1 MIAQEKEKHK
11 IGDLSSPPQNTH
23 QEENQTPASLPAC
36 PPHWKDSQPACQVE
50 EHSSYGWNEEDL
62 EDLERSDVVHPVL
75 AVPENPPVPPYSN
88 TGGTKCETH
97 PYTPNE
103 WTEKVQKVGI
113 DWLAFSAQ
121 EPLDY
126 FIKFVN
132 RFLPQASLFS
142 EKKGWQGYSSHY
154 KINMYG
160 QTVGILAY
168 GGQQNKPYISLTGKA
183 CLEIEQSHDW
193 EEVARVI
200 AIFFDYK
207 ISRVDLK
214 LDFFFNEINHNFL
227 KQAYQDGKFKLPKA
241 RTNPKIDPREP
252 VRGDGT
258 PDGWTL
264 YIGDRKGGKFFR
276 GYEKG
281 MEVFKK
287 LPEQAQKN
295 FNDAFYSGSI
305 FVGEDHNPPE
315 GATLKD
321 WYRMEIEYKAIDRNL
336 PIEILTDRDSYFAGS
351 YPICQEVLKVASPL
365 RPKTLPNNLDVN
377 VALMLSHQGDG
388 YGAFNYSLLSQ
399 GYHPIDILA
408 KVLQGHWGHSQRYL
422 QAGGLKD
429 VKHLDPEILNPKNWT
444 YTPPVKK
451 EDKGY
456 TPEQIFKMLE
466 EEESFK
472 AKANERLKSIFEEA
486 EKIIAKD
493 GYDVLSGVNVP
504 KEKPYIPKKK

>member
-11 IGDLSSPPQNTH
+11 IEDLSSPPQNTQ
-23 QEENQTPASLPAC
+23 QEEKHAPACLPAC
-36 PPHWKDSQPACQVE
+36 QPDRTASQPASQVKE
-50 EHSSYGWNEEDL
+50 CSSYGWNEEDL
-62 EDLERSDVVHPVL
+62 QNLEHGDVVHPVL
-75 AVPENPPVPPYSN
+75 AVPENPVLPPYSN

-97 PYTPNE
+97 TH
-103 WTEKVQKVGI
+103 TTQKVGI
-113 DWLAFSAQ
+113 DWLAFSAE

-142 EKKGWQGYSSHY
+142 ERKGWQGYTSHY
-154 KINMYG
+154 KINLYG

-183 CLEIEQSHDW
+183 CLEIEKSHDW
-193 EEVARVI
+193 DEVARVI
-200 AIFFDYK
+200 SVFFNHK
-207 ISRVDLK
+207 LSRVDLK
-214 LDFFFNEINHNFL
+214 LDFFFNEVSHNFL

-287 LPEQAQKN
+287 LPELAQKN
-295 FNDAFYSGSI
+295 FNDAFYNGSI

-321 WYRMEIEYKAIDRNL
+321 WYRMEIEYKAIDRTL
-336 PIEILTDRDSYFAGS
+336 PLEMLINRDSYFAGS
-351 YPICQEVLKVASPL
+351 YPICEEVLKVASPL

-377 VALMLSHQGDG
+377 VALMLKHQGDG
-388 YGAFNYSLLSQ
+388 YGAFDYSLISQ
-399 GYHPIDILA
+399 GYHPIDLLA
-408 KVLQGHWGHSQRYL
+408 RVIKGHWGHSQRYL

-429 VKHLDPEILNPKNWT
+429 VKHLDPEILDPENWT
-444 YTPPVKK
+444 YTPKQKKDSPPPVQH
-451 EDKGY
+451 
-456 TPEQIFKMLE
+456 TFKSLE

-472 AKANERLKSIFEEA
+472 ALANERIKSLFDEA
-486 EKIIAKD
+486 EKIIARD
-493 GYDVLSGVNVP
+493 GYDAFNGVNVP